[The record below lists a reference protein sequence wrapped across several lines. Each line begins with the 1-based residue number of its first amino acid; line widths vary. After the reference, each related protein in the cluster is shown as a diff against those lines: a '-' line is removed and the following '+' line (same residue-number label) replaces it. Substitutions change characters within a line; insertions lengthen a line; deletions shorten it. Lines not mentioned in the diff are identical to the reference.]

1 MRSDASGYITAQIAK
16 IIGIHPNTVIL
27 YAGLG
32 LVSPAK
38 W

>member
-1 MRSDASGYITAQIAK
+1 MRRDASGYITAQIAK
-16 IIGIHPNTVIL
+16 IIGIHPNL